1 MERLIHFF
9 KNIFS
14 RQGGYWIIY
23 YFVMYTNLQKFLSDK
38 QSIKLKYRCSLKKK
52 LNLVNPCTFTEK
64 LNWQKLYD
72 RNPLYTKLVD
82 KYEVKEYVAKL
93 IGEEYIIKTLAVY
106 DSADQIDF
114 DCLPQRFVIKCTHDS
129 GDIIICKDKSLLDV
143 EDARRKLA
151 IGLNNNFYY
160 DSREWP
166 YKDVKAR
173 IIVEEYMED
182 SKTRELRDYK
192 FFCFDGKVECMFVA
206 SDRQNREE
214 PFFDFFD
221 MNYNHLNIK
230 NGHPNSNVLPEK
242 PKCFELMKQ
251 LASILSKGLPQVRV
265 DLYEVD
271 GRVYFGE
278 FTFFHFGGFTPF
290 EPEDW
295 DYKLGSLIDINKIKK
310 QRFI

>member
-1 MERLIHFF
+1 MGRINNFL

-14 RQGGYWIIY
+14 RQSGYWIIY
-23 YFVMYTNLQKFLSDK
+23 YFLMYTKLQKYLSDE

-52 LNLVNPCTFTEK
+52 LNLENPRSFTEK

-72 RNPLYTKLVD
+72 HNPLYTKLVD
-82 KYEVKEYVAKL
+82 KYEVKDYVAEL
-93 IGEEYIIKTLAVY
+93 IGEEYLIKTIAVY

-114 DCLPQRFVIKCTHDS
+114 DRLPKKFVIKCTHDS
-129 GDIIICKDKSLLDV
+129 GDIIICKDKNLLDV

-151 IGLNNNFYY
+151 NGLNNNFYY

-166 YKDVKAR
+166 YKNVKPR

-182 SKTRELRDYK
+182 SKTKELRDYK

-230 NGHPNSNVLPEK
+230 NGHPNSSVLPEK
-242 PKCFELMKQ
+242 PVCFELMKQ

-271 GRVYFGE
+271 GKVYFGE
-278 FTFFHFGGFTPF
+278 YTFFHFGGFTPF
-290 EPEDW
+290 VPEEW
-295 DYKLGSLIDINKIKK
+295 DFKLGSLIDIKKIKK
-310 QRFI
+310 